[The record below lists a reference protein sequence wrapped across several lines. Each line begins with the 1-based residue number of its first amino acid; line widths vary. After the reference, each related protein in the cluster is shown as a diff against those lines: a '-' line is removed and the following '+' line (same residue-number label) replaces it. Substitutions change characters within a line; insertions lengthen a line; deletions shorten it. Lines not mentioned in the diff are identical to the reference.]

1 MSVKKR
7 VHRDGFTLVE
17 LLVVIAIIGI
27 LIGILL
33 PSVQQVREAARR
45 TTCLNNLKQMGL
57 ATHEYYSTFR
67 KYQPGCNLDT
77 GASWQAYILSNLEK
91 GSIAESVNLT
101 SDAFV
106 WSSGPGE
113 EAVSTFYKVF
123 RCASDPVPDKLPS
136 HGAIF
141 PNRVPSSYIAV
152 ATGTIPV
159 DPADNTYRSLEFDG
173 SNLALVEQMR
183 SGVLTATQG
192 NMRTEVT
199 TDDIKDGLSNTALI
213 GETIF
218 DTGLPISGG
227 TLDSDHWCVGS
238 YQIDF
243 RGGTTGTNPSASAQD
258 ESEVMGST
266 GVPLNYY
273 HSTQQLG
280 TISALTGEQISFSF
294 GSWHAGDFSNFVF
307 ADGSTHILNA
317 EIDPT
322 VYSNLGNRSDGNTV
336 DGF

>member
-1 MSVKKR
+1 MSLNKGVR
-7 VHRDGFTLVE
+7 RSGFTLVE

-33 PSVQQVREAARR
+33 PSVQQAREAARR
-45 TTCLNNLKQMGL
+45 STCLNNLRQMGV
-57 ATHEYYSTFR
+57 ATQAYYTTFR
-67 KYQPGCNLDT
+67 KYPPGCNLDT

-91 GSIAESVNLT
+91 GTIAESINLT
-101 SDAFV
+101 SDTFV
-106 WSSGPGE
+106 WTSGPGE
-113 EAVSTFYKVF
+113 TAVSTFYKVF
-123 RCASDPVPDKLPS
+123 RCASDPVPKSLPS
-136 HGAIF
+136 HGAIL
-141 PNRVPSSYIAV
+141 PERVPSSYIAV
-152 ATGTIPV
+152 ATGTIP
-159 DPADNTYRSLEFDG
+159 PNAADNTYRSLEYNG
-173 SNLALVEQMR
+173 SNQVLVEAMR

-192 NMRTEVT
+192 NFRTVITSE
-199 TDDIKDGLSNTALI
+199 DIKDGTSNMALI

-243 RGGTTGTNPSASAQD
+243 RNGTDGTGSAPAQD

-273 HSTQQLG
+273 HSTKNLG
-280 TISALTGEQISFSF
+280 TISSLVGEQISFSF
-294 GSWHAGDFSNFVF
+294 GSWHAGNIANFVF

-317 EIDPT
+317 EIDSI
-322 VYSNLGNRSDGNTV
+322 VYSNLGSRADGNTV